1 MKPTET
7 ALESPWWHEKGF
19 WYGLHTLLDPV
30 RVPFFQA
37 VLRNYQPKPMRALD
51 IGSGAGFVA
60 VALGDIA
67 NITAVDR
74 SPDAVFQAR
83 AAGVPIVAV
92 ADATQLPF
100 GDGTYDAVIC
110 SEVLEHIAD
119 PALAIAEAARITVP
133 GGLFLFSTPSRTA
146 WSRLTLI
153 EAAQRWRLTRV
164 LPPDLHVWDNFLT
177 RKELAGLLDK
187 YGFRICRITGV
198 GVSPTGWPGM
208 LAALALL
215 KVGRIGYAEAGRRI
229 DLTVTKSMK
238 LAMIGY
244 AERVE

>member
-7 ALESPWWHEKGF
+7 ALESPWWHEKSF

-30 RVPFFQA
+30 RVPFFKA
-37 VLRNYQPKPMRALD
+37 VLRNYQQEFMRVLD

-60 VALGDIA
+60 VELVDTAH
-67 NITAVDR
+67 ITAVDH
-74 SPDAVFQAR
+74 SPDLVFQAR

-92 ADATQLPF
+92 ADATRLPF
-100 GDGTYDAVIC
+100 GDATYDAVIC
-110 SEVLEHIAD
+110 SEVLEHITD
-119 PALAIAEAARITVP
+119 PDLAIAEASRITVP

-146 WSRLTLI
+146 WSRLALI

-164 LPPDLHVWDNFLT
+164 LPPDLHVWDHFLT
-177 RKELAGLLDK
+177 REELVKVLDTH
-187 YGFRICRITGV
+187 GFRMRRITGV
-198 GVSPTGWPGM
+198 GVSPTGWPRM
-208 LAALALL
+208 LVALALL
-215 KVGRIGYAEAGRRI
+215 KAGRIGYAEAGRRI